1 MQFLSSDLFLL
12 KHLTFPFVFFILI
25 MECFFCMISLDINN
39 NVGNIKISTYFTETV
54 DGMFMFLLSFTYE
67 NSILSFKL
75 NLQIPFIT
83 LV

>member
-12 KHLTFPFVFFILI
+12 KHLIFPIVFFILI

-54 DGMFMFLLSFTYE
+54 DGMFIFPLSFTYE

>member
-1 MQFLSSDLFLL
+1 
-12 KHLTFPFVFFILI
+12 
-25 MECFFCMISLDINN
+25 MISLDINN

-54 DGMFMFLLSFTYE
+54 DGMFIFLLSFTYE
-67 NSILSFKL
+67 NSILSIKL